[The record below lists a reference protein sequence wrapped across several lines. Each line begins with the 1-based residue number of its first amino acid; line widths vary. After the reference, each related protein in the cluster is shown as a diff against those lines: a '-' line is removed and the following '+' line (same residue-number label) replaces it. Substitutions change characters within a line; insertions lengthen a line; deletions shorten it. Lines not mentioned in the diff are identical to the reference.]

1 MRVCLGGTFD
11 ILHIGHRRL
20 LSKAFEI
27 GDYIYIGLTTDE
39 FARGKG
45 RRIKPYQER
54 KIQLARLIEEYL
66 PPKCWQVAPLSDR
79 YGPATDGNFD
89 AIVVSPATEEVAR
102 GINRI
107 RRRRGLNELAIV
119 IVPFSMAEDGL
130 PISSGRIAL
139 GEIDACGRVLEP
151 KGTVSKRTHRIHRPD
166 TSAL

>member
-20 LSKAFEI
+20 LNKAFQI

-45 RRIKPYQER
+45 RRIKSYRER
-54 KIQLARLIEEYL
+54 KIQLARLIAEHL
-66 PPKCWQVAPLSDR
+66 PPKCWQIAPLSDR
-79 YGPATDGNFD
+79 FGPATDGDFG

-102 GINRI
+102 EINRV

-119 IVPFSMAEDGL
+119 IVPFSLAEDGL
-130 PISSGRIAL
+130 PISSRRIAL
-139 GEIDACGRVLEP
+139 GEIDTCGRVLKS
-151 KGTVSKRTHRIHRPD
+151 KGAITKRAHRIHRAD